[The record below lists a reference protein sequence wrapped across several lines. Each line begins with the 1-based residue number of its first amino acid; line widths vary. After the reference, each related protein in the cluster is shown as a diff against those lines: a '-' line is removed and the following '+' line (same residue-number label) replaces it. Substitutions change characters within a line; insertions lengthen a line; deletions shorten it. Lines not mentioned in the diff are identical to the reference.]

1 MKSRAEQ
8 SSRAIKSPFT
18 LLRVPSEPL
27 MADPLPTHWTLS
39 LFVSLQL
46 EQKQK
51 EALELLEQNRH
62 LQDQLKVAL
71 GREQSAREGYVLQV
85 GERGGE
91 RNPSSLRPRGTL
103 VGFSP
108 GCSWGHPGGHGDVH
122 HRVGSKRFGLFANV
136 ANSVAL
142 PGSSAQRNLSSGMQ

>member
-1 MKSRAEQ
+1 MKSRSQ
-8 SSRAIKSPFT
+8 SGAKQQCYPKPRSFHSMSPLSR
-18 LLRVPSEPL
+18 LLF
-27 MADPLPTHWTLS
+27 MADPLPTPWTLS

-85 GERGGE
+85 GEQRGE
-91 RNPSSLRPRGTL
+91 RNPSSSVPKGD
-103 VGFSP
+103 
-108 GCSWGHPGGHGDVH
+108 PGGLQS
-122 HRVGSKRFGLFANV
+122 RVFVGASWLTQGSAPLSGL
-136 ANSVAL
+136 
-142 PGSSAQRNLSSGMQ
+142 QEI

>member
-1 MKSRAEQ
+1 
-8 SSRAIKSPFT
+8 
-18 LLRVPSEPL
+18 
-27 MADPLPTHWTLS
+27 MADPLPTRWTLS

-85 GERGGE
+85 GELGGE
-91 RNPSSLRPRGTL
+91 GKLSSLRPKGTMS
-103 VGFSP
+103 GFRP
-108 GCSWGHPGGHGDVH
+108 GCCGHILVNAE
-122 HRVGSKRFGLFANV
+122 VEGL
-136 ANSVAL
+136 
-142 PGSSAQRNLSSGMQ
+142 QEI

>member
-1 MKSRAEQ
+1 MKSQ
-8 SSRAIKSPFT
+8 SRAKQQRHQNPCLFCSASPLSWLF
-18 LLRVPSEPL
+18 L
-27 MADPLPTHWTLS
+27 MADPLPTPWPLS

-85 GERGGE
+85 
-91 RNPSSLRPRGTL
+91 
-103 VGFSP
+103 
-108 GCSWGHPGGHGDVH
+108 
-122 HRVGSKRFGLFANV
+122 
-136 ANSVAL
+136 
-142 PGSSAQRNLSSGMQ
+142 

>member
-1 MKSRAEQ
+1 
-8 SSRAIKSPFT
+8 
-18 LLRVPSEPL
+18 
-27 MADPLPTHWTLS
+27 MADPLPTPWTLS
-39 LFVSLQL
+39 LFISLQL

-85 GERGGE
+85 GEQGGE
-91 RNPSSLRPRGTL
+91 GDPSSLCLRDPWWASVCGVCGDIL
-103 VGFSP
+103 A
-108 GCSWGHPGGHGDVH
+108 GHHE
-122 HRVGSKRFGLFANV
+122 RFDHLANV

-142 PGSSAQRNLSSGMQ
+142 AELLLMETSDTGWNRRQHYLLAFPRENKTEPNRWDLSKVHL

>member
-1 MKSRAEQ
+1 MPSKARSFCSTSPLSR
-8 SSRAIKSPFT
+8 
-18 LLRVPSEPL
+18 LLL
-27 MADPLPTHWTLS
+27 MADPLTTPWTLS

-91 RNPSSLRPRGTL
+91 RNPS
-103 VGFSP
+103 FSAP
-108 GCSWGHPGGHGDVH
+108 EGDPGGLQS
-122 HRVGSKRFGLFANV
+122 RVFVGVSWLTQRCAPPSGL
-136 ANSVAL
+136 
-142 PGSSAQRNLSSGMQ
+142 QEI

>member
-1 MKSRAEQ
+1 
-8 SSRAIKSPFT
+8 
-18 LLRVPSEPL
+18 
-27 MADPLPTHWTLS
+27 MANPLPTRWTLS

-85 GERGGE
+85 GWGE
-91 RNPSSLRPRGTL
+91 RESHLL
-103 VGFSP
+103 
-108 GCSWGHPGGHGDVH
+108 C
-122 HRVGSKRFGLFANV
+122 
-136 ANSVAL
+136 
-142 PGSSAQRNLSSGMQ
+142 AQRGPCQASGRAVVGAPWLTQRWRGSERSDPLGKVASCHLGRISCVPKALIWDGVGRR

>member
-1 MKSRAEQ
+1 
-8 SSRAIKSPFT
+8 
-18 LLRVPSEPL
+18 
-27 MADPLPTHWTLS
+27 MADPLPTPWTLS

-85 GERGGE
+85 GEQGGE
-91 RNPSSLRPRGTL
+91 GAPSSLCPRGSL
-103 VGFSP
+103 VGFHLR
-108 GCSWGHPGGHGDVH
+108 CSWGRPG
-122 HRVGSKRFGLFANV
+122 
-136 ANSVAL
+136 
-142 PGSSAQRNLSSGMQ
+142 

>member
-1 MKSRAEQ
+1 
-8 SSRAIKSPFT
+8 
-18 LLRVPSEPL
+18 
-27 MADPLPTHWTLS
+27 MADPLPTPWTLS

-85 GERGGE
+85 GEQGGE
-91 RNPSSLRPRGTL
+91 RNPSSSVPKGD
-103 VGFSP
+103 
-108 GCSWGHPGGHGDVH
+108 PGGLQP
-122 HRVGSKRFGLFANV
+122 RLFMGA
-136 ANSVAL
+136 S
-142 PGSSAQRNLSSGMQ
+142 

>member
-1 MKSRAEQ
+1 
-8 SSRAIKSPFT
+8 
-18 LLRVPSEPL
+18 
-27 MADPLPTHWTLS
+27 MADPLPTPWTLS

-85 GERGGE
+85 GELGGE
-91 RNPSSLRPRGTL
+91 GKLCAQRGPCRASGRAV
-103 VGFSP
+103 VGT
-108 GCSWGHPGGHGDVH
+108 SWLMQ
-122 HRVGSKRFGLFANV
+122 RWRGSKRSDPLGKV
-136 ANSVAL
+136 ASCHLERISCL
-142 PGSSAQRNLSSGMQ
+142 PKAPIWDAAARR

>member
-1 MKSRAEQ
+1 
-8 SSRAIKSPFT
+8 
-18 LLRVPSEPL
+18 
-27 MADPLPTHWTLS
+27 MADPLPTPWVLS

-85 GERGGE
+85 GERGGK
-91 RNPSSLRPRGTL
+91 SIFLCAQGGPRWTSVQG
-103 VGFSP
+103 
-108 GCSWGHPGGHGDVH
+108 GCRDTG
-122 HRVGSKRFGLFANV
+122 
-136 ANSVAL
+136 
-142 PGSSAQRNLSSGMQ
+142 

>member
-1 MKSRAEQ
+1 
-8 SSRAIKSPFT
+8 
-18 LLRVPSEPL
+18 
-27 MADPLPTHWTLS
+27 MADPLPTPCTLS

-85 GERGGE
+85 GGQGGE
-91 RNPSSLRPRGTL
+91 EIHLPLMVPEGSL
-103 VGFSP
+103 VGFCLR
-108 GCSWGHPGGHGDVH
+108 CSWGHPG
-122 HRVGSKRFGLFANV
+122 
-136 ANSVAL
+136 
-142 PGSSAQRNLSSGMQ
+142 

>member
-1 MKSRAEQ
+1 MGGGIFLGKMKSQ
-8 SSRAIKSPFT
+8 SRAKQRRHQNRCLFCSASPLSWLF
-18 LLRVPSEPL
+18 L
-27 MADPLPTHWTLS
+27 MAEPPPTPWLLS

-85 GERGGE
+85 
-91 RNPSSLRPRGTL
+91 
-103 VGFSP
+103 
-108 GCSWGHPGGHGDVH
+108 
-122 HRVGSKRFGLFANV
+122 
-136 ANSVAL
+136 
-142 PGSSAQRNLSSGMQ
+142 

>member
-1 MKSRAEQ
+1 
-8 SSRAIKSPFT
+8 
-18 LLRVPSEPL
+18 
-27 MADPLPTHWTLS
+27 MADPLPTRWTLS

-85 GERGGE
+85 GWGE
-91 RNPSSLRPRGTL
+91 RESRLL
-103 VGFSP
+103 
-108 GCSWGHPGGHGDVH
+108 C
-122 HRVGSKRFGLFANV
+122 
-136 ANSVAL
+136 
-142 PGSSAQRNLSSGMQ
+142 AQRGPCRASGRAAVGAPWLTQGWRGS